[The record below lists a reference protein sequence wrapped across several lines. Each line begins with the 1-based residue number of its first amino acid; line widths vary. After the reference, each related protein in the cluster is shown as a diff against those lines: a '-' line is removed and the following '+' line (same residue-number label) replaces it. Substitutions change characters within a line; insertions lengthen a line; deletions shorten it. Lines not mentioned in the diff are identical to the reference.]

1 MKRFSYRA
9 KEQGTG
15 KVIKGMIQAESE
27 RTAGKLLVDRGYIP
41 ESLKENTGGGLA
53 EKMNKVTAK
62 DRINFTRQFA
72 TLVGAGLPMA
82 QSLRTVS
89 EQTSNKAMKA
99 VIEEILAD
107 VEAGHSL
114 SEAFGKHTDIFSK
127 VYLSLI
133 KAGETSG
140 TLDTSLKR
148 IAMQEEKDQAMLGK
162 IKSAMAMPLITLG
175 VMIVVFLYM
184 MLEVVPH
191 VESLYNDLGEELPG
205 LTVAM
210 VGIKDFV
217 LNFWWLAL
225 IVIAGLVIGV
235 MQFLKTEPGVK
246 ASATLKLNVPLFNGL
261 FRILYMARFAR
272 IAQILLAT
280 GVSVL
285 DTMHIAGEATG
296 NVVVEESV
304 EKAAEKVQG
313 GRTLSDSLK
322 GQDYILPLCYQMAAI
337 GEQSGKMDE
346 MLGKAAQVFEEDL
359 DQKIATISALIEPMM
374 MMMLAV
380 IAGLLVGGVLFPIYS
395 LVNSIG

>member
-1 MKRFSYRA
+1 MKRFTYRA
-9 KEQGTG
+9 KEQATG
-15 KVIKGMIQAESE
+15 KVIKGTIQAETE
-27 RTAGKLLVDRGYIP
+27 RTAGKLLVDRGYVP
-41 ESLKENTGGGLA
+41 ESLREEGGGFA

-62 DRINFTRQFA
+62 ERINFTRQFA
-72 TLVGAGLPMA
+72 TLIGAGLPMA

-89 EQTSNKAMKA
+89 EQTSNKSMKA

-107 VEAGHSL
+107 VEAGRSL
-114 SEAFGKHTDIFSK
+114 SEAFSKHPDIFSK

-140 TLDTSLKR
+140 TLDSSLKR
-148 IAMQEEKDQAMLGK
+148 IAMQEEKDQTMLGK
-162 IKSAMAMPLITLG
+162 IKSAMTMPLITLG
-175 VMIVVFLYM
+175 VMVVVFLYM

-191 VESLYNDLGEELPG
+191 VESLYSDLGEELPA

-225 IVIAGLVIGV
+225 IIIAGIVIGV

-246 ASATLKLNVPLFNGL
+246 TSATIKLNVPLFNGL

-272 IAQILLAT
+272 ISQILLGT
-280 GVSVL
+280 GVAVL

-304 EKAAEKVQG
+304 EKAAEKVQS

-322 GQDYILPLCYQMAAI
+322 GQDYIMPLVYQMAAI

-346 MLGKAAQVFEEDL
+346 MLGKAAQVFEDDL

-374 MMMLAV
+374 MIMLAV